1 MTSNGQVSGASLG
14 GLAKTSLREQ
24 ALDQL
29 RNAVTSGEIAPGTRL
44 VETELSAALGISRGT
59 LREALRQLQQ
69 EGLVEAGDRGRLTV
83 RTLTDAEILDMFE
96 VRAALE
102 GLAAAIVSAR
112 PDLVA
117 LVAKL
122 QIALDALESARGSI
136 NHMVEVDLAFH
147 RLLCELTGNIT
158 LVRTWEALAG
168 SIRMSIM
175 FAGTDRAVANM
186 SVPRHQQVVD
196 AIATGDP
203 HIARNAVDD
212 HMREA
217 LRQLQQEGLVEAGDR
232 GRLTVRTLTDAE
244 ILDMFEV
251 RAALEGLAAA
261 IVSAR
266 PDLVALVAKLQ
277 VALDALESARGS
289 INHMVEVDLA
299 FHRLLCELT
308 GNITLVRTWEALAG
322 SIRMSIMFAG
332 TDRAV
337 ANMSVPRHQQV
348 VDAIATGDPHIARN
362 AVDEHMREAA
372 QNLLN
377 RNQVEPRS
385 A

>member
-59 LREALRQLQQ
+59 LREALRQLHPRRIRAAPLC
-69 EGLVEAGDRGRLTV
+69 ERGRLTV

-112 PDLVA
+112 PERVA

-147 RLLCELTGNIT
+147 RLLCGLTGNT
-158 LVRTWEALAG
+158 
-168 SIRMSIM
+168 
-175 FAGTDRAVANM
+175 
-186 SVPRHQQVVD
+186 
-196 AIATGDP
+196 
-203 HIARNAVDD
+203 
-212 HMREA
+212 
-217 LRQLQQEGLVEAGDR
+217 
-232 GRLTVRTLTDAE
+232 
-244 ILDMFEV
+244 
-251 RAALEGLAAA
+251 
-261 IVSAR
+261 
-266 PDLVALVAKLQ
+266 
-277 VALDALESARGS
+277 
-289 INHMVEVDLA
+289 
-299 FHRLLCELT
+299 
-308 GNITLVRTWEALAG
+308 TLVRTWEALAG